1 MSSTIPTEYQHGPF
15 FSRVRERFHIYGS
28 REESD
33 GTVLQIKCNGCGK
46 ELCYDWLKKPHY
58 QNWKEFGKL
67 LKQRL
72 FTVRTHRKCKSQIV
86 QSTSASTSVTN
97 NNITNNNITNI
108 QQNIVIVNLPAVT
121 RKGSTD
127 IPLMCND
134 IPLPDGKTVQ
144 ALLDNPETAV
154 SEFVIQRYFTAD
166 EPSITKPDP
175 TNTRVKVVHRDRS
188 GNHWVDRQLDK
199 TVEDIVYNTLDCLD
213 DQFDAMSNSNFKDW
227 KRREGLTSSY
237 GFDKTD
243 AYEQMQVNVA
253 DVLKCHGAPYSVECK
268 S

>member
-1 MSSTIPTEYQHGPF
+1 MQPAPPEYTEGIF
-15 FSRVRERFHIYGS
+15 FERPRRRFELCGT
-28 REESD
+28 REELD
-33 GTVLQIKCNGCGK
+33 GTFLILKCRGCNY
-46 ELCYDWLKKPHY
+46 ELNYSWLKKPLGES
-58 QNWKEFGKL
+58 WTGEFGKQV
-67 LKQRL
+67 KHRL
-72 FTVRTHRKCKSQIV
+72 NTNCAHRKCKSQIV
-86 QSTSASTSVTN
+86 QSTSASVISN

-166 EPSITKPDP
+166 EPSISQPDP